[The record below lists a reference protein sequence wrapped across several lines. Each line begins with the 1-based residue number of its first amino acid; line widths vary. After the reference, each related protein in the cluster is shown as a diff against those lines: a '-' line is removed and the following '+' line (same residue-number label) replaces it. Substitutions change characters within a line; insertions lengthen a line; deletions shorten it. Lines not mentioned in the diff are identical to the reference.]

1 MPNGAS
7 IWTHSTTLAKPIE
20 MFTKGVELRA
30 QLRQIEMENQARTFN
45 QTMEAIKQNDRRKEA
60 EVDANQRQQQI
71 DQQIRESE
79 NRMTLARENL
89 DLRRRAME
97 MRASGGTSSAPTPV
111 DSAGEPA
118 PSVTVPDAAATPLPG
133 DPSPA
138 NFMAAAP
145 AGDSISPLDMSGDG
159 QGGMPMQAIPSVD
172 SVLEQNPTTTVPA
185 DASAIGG
192 TIFNPVRKG
201 NTEYAVINGVQ
212 SSRTISKTGSQSK
225 WTALPGVKLAGAP
238 DEEDPTAGIFVNAD
252 GIPVKKVGG
261 AEMPVETVTQR
272 TSAGSVTMRQPKKV
286 DASKIK
292 LNDDGTGTFTDD
304 SGQSIPVRAKGVTLS
319 NGKYNVSYEVPDGRT
334 IQASLDD
341 KMKEAFGV
349 FDKWGLTPKTADIS
363 EKGGVHLHGSMPSE
377 EKPKPETLGALT
389 DKWTP
394 NAKDWRNTLLDAI
407 REPSADAKS
416 MVIFGKK
423 IDEVAPAERAK
434 VTEKQWSDAY
444 YAVRERAT
452 NTLADRVSKL
462 EGVPVD
468 RVRKMILGALP
479 EERNVDPKNDELLP
493 PIDAILLPRPAGQ
506 TPQASSSTAANEP
519 PTTAPQKSKA
529 KAFLDRITGKK

>member
-7 IWTHSTTLAKPIE
+7 IWTHSTTLARPIE

-30 QLRQIEMENQARTFN
+30 QLLQIEMENQARTFN

-60 EVDANQRQQQI
+60 EVDANQRQQRI

-111 DSAGEPA
+111 DSPGEPA

-145 AGDSISPLDMSGDG
+145 AGDSISPLDMGGDG

-201 NTEYAVINGVQ
+201 NTEYAIINGVQ

-225 WTALPGVKLAGAP
+225 WTALPGVRTSSSQPA
-238 DEEDPTAGIFVNAD
+238 EDPTSGIYTNAD
-252 GIPVKKVGG
+252 GVAVKNIGG
-261 AEMPVETVTQR
+261 AEIPVETVTQR
-272 TSAGSVTMRQPKKV
+272 SSSGSVTMRQPKRI
-286 DASKIK
+286 DASKVQ
-292 LNDDGTGTFTDD
+292 LNDDGSGTFTDD
-304 SGQSIPVRAKGVTLS
+304 SGQSIPVRAKGVS
-319 NGKYNVSYEVPDGRT
+319 FRDGKYSVQYEVPGAEPVQATLNDRMKAQVEALEKLGLPVKSASFNSRGD
-334 IQASLDD
+334 IQLR
-341 KMKEAFGV
+341 
-349 FDKWGLTPKTADIS
+349 
-363 EKGGVHLHGSMPSE
+363 GS
-377 EKPKPETLGALT
+377 
-389 DKWTP
+389 
-394 NAKDWRNTLLDAI
+394 
-407 REPSADAKS
+407 
-416 MVIFGKK
+416 
-423 IDEVAPAERAK
+423 APAEAKPEANTIGAITKGWASKSKEWRDELIDTVIAPSPEHKASVILNKPKDEIQPSDMQKLSAEQWARGYTLAREGAATLLANHIEKVDGVPAAK
-434 VTEKQWSDAY
+434 VKAM
-444 YAVRERAT
+444 
-452 NTLADRVSKL
+452 L
-462 EGVPVD
+462 
-468 RVRKMILGALP
+468 LGAAPDDSARAAVAEP
-479 EERNVDPKNDELLP
+479 EALP
-493 PIDAILLPRPAGQ
+493 PPDPRLGLA
-506 TPQASSSTAANEP
+506 PQAVAPEP
-519 PTTAPQKSKA
+519 LTTAPQKSKA
-529 KAFLDRITGKK
+529 KSFLDRITGKK